1 MSTSAGTT
9 KDAQNTPYM
18 ELLLESA
25 TKVPSY
31 HTWGVSFAS
40 CLLLAGFIVFP
51 GTFTNI
57 RHIGASNPAV
67 ASAEQWTLSKVP
79 NLGLLGLA
87 SICTGLGALG
97 MIAFWIRWSHNHV
110 IIMQNVFWVR
120 LMCYI

>member
-40 CLLLAGFIVFP
+40 WLLLAGFIVLP

-57 RHIGASNPAV
+57 KNISVSNQAV
-67 ASAEQWTLSKVP
+67 ASAKQWALSKVP

-97 MIAFWIRWSHNHV
+97 MIAFWIRWKHNHV
-110 IIMQNVFWVR
+110 VIMQNVFLVR
-120 LMCYI
+120 LMCCI